1 MKKVIEHGIEPCILT
16 VSSSELMCLDAKSI
30 SDVPEK

>member
-1 MKKVIEHGIEPCILT
+1 MKNVIKHTIEPCILA

-30 SDVPEK
+30 SEVPEK